1 EDPGWFESL
10 NKDVPAIKGEVRHAV
25 EKEMALSLNDFM
37 VRRAA
42 LLLFGNDQDVDT
54 AKSVAEIMG
63 AFLNWDEAEIE
74 RQLSDYNDYVQ
85 KHIFQAT
92 YEKLLDLKYD
102 DSIILI

>member
-1 EDPGWFESL
+1 
-10 NKDVPAIKGEVRHAV
+10 
-25 EKEMALSLNDFM
+25 MALSLNDFM

-74 RQLSDYNDYVQ
+74 RQLSAYNDYVQ

-92 YEKLLDLKYD
+92 
-102 DSIILI
+102 